1 MSDQSLTQNTLENDA
16 KIQEYVE
23 KLYELRK
30 DGVNKI
36 LELKQE
42 LFIAKKNKMLDAVQ
56 KQRVIAEHKD
66 NIALAKNVA
75 KKNKAEEK
83 RLEKE
88 AVMYANK
95 VSKKYNAQVI
105 ATQNEEI
112 IKIKDEH
119 KKEVADIK
127 KSGSEGLQKIR
138 SSYIGKPAK
147 VDVTALKEDIAAY
160 KYEIQSALFDA
171 KNHFSTKIGLCKAE
185 KKQAFV
191 DHVQLNRSLRN
202 GKAVFSEDVVLSAKD
217 YAYNFTGSKFLLEN
231 GLYLAILI
239 FFIVCIIVAPIT
251 GRGNLLSLP
260 NIFTILEQSSTR
272 MFFALG
278 VAGLILLAGTDLSVG
293 RMVALGAVTTGL
305 ILHPGMNIVT
315 VFGMGPWD
323 FSAIPMMARLAM
335 ALSISVALCV
345 MFSSF
350 AGIFSAKLKIHP
362 FISTLATQLI
372 IYGLLFFGTR
382 GTPVGSIDGEIKDLL
397 GGRWILGVL
406 NGELVTFPK
415 LIIPA
420 ALAVVVA
427 WFIWNKTIFGKNMY
441 AVGGNAEAASVSGI
455 SVTKVTMGVFIM
467 ASVFYG
473 FGAFF
478 EAFRANASAGTGQG
492 YELDAIA
499 ACVVGGIS
507 FSGGIGKIGGAVVGV
522 IIFTGLTYC
531 LTFLGIDTNLQ
542 FVFKGLIIIAAVALD
557 SVKYLKKK

>member
-1 MSDQSLTQNTLENDA
+1 MSDQTIKQNALEDDA
-16 KIQEYVE
+16 KIQEYVN

-56 KQRVIAEHKD
+56 KQRVIQEHKD
-66 NIALAKNVA
+66 NIALAKTVE

-83 RLEKE
+83 KIEKE
-88 AVMYANK
+88 AVEYANK
-95 VSKKYNAQVI
+95 VSARYNKQVI
-105 ATQNEEI
+105 NTENE
-112 IKIKDEH
+112 KIAKLKEEY
-119 KKEVADIK
+119 KIEVADIK
-127 KSGSEGLQKIR
+127 KSGAEGVQKIR
-138 SSYIGKPAK
+138 SSYVEKPAK
-147 VDVTALKEDIAAY
+147 VDVDALKEDILAY
-160 KYEIQSALFDA
+160 KYEVQSALFDA
-171 KNHFSTKIGLCKAE
+171 KNHFTTKIGFCKAA
-185 KKQAFV
+185 KKQAYV

-202 GKAVFSEDVVLSAKD
+202 GKAVFSEDIVLNTKD
-217 YAYNFTGSKFLLEN
+217 YIYNFTGSKFLLEN

-239 FFIVCIIVAPIT
+239 FFIVCIIVAPIS

-272 MFFALG
+272 MFYALG

-323 FSAIPMMARLAM
+323 FSLIPMLWRVVM
-335 ALSISVALCV
+335 ALSISVFLCV
-345 MFSSF
+345 LFSSF

-397 GGRWILGVL
+397 GGRWILGVM
-406 NGELVTFPK
+406 NGELITFPK

-420 ALAVVVA
+420 AIAVVVA

-467 ASVFYG
+467 ASIFYG
-473 FGAFF
+473 VGAFF